1 MFLFWKFTP
10 SNTIAIVYVMFH
22 FLVEDND
29 LARLPRSSE
38 KIDILK
44 EVDTED
50 ESACAIVAIE
60 LLISLF
66 N

>member
-22 FLVEDND
+22 FPVEDND